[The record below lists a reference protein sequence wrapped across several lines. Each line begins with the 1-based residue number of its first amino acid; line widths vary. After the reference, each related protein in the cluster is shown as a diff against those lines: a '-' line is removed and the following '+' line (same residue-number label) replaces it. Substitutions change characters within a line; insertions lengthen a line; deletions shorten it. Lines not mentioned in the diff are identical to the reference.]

1 MCQVSHPS
9 EMHFGQLA
17 GDRPAGHRKRQKN
30 FERETRAC
38 GVTGWPVTRTGTLL
52 SWDTSSRARA
62 RTSLK
67 YKCHFLFSD
76 FCYSSDNFKRISMIT
91 QNAYTL
97 HHFKS
102 TKQKIIIVMCINI
115 TNQQKLK
122 VIIKNQILN
131 NITSSIIL
139 FHEDPSVYYAI
150 NSSFQVR
157 NIVYRLIVFILQ
169 NMD

>member
-1 MCQVSHPS
+1 
-9 EMHFGQLA
+9 
-17 GDRPAGHRKRQKN
+17 
-30 FERETRAC
+30 
-38 GVTGWPVTRTGTLL
+38 
-52 SWDTSSRARA
+52 
-62 RTSLK
+62 
-67 YKCHFLFSD
+67 
-76 FCYSSDNFKRISMIT
+76 
-91 QNAYTL
+91 
-97 HHFKS
+97 
-102 TKQKIIIVMCINI
+102 MCINI

-139 FHEDPSVYYAI
+139 FHEDPSLYYAI